1 MAHRFAI
8 AVDWNDYGRPVGSVP
23 SLDDCVATGRD
34 MEEMLDKLEEEVRMR
49 LGSLGESGDVDIEFV
64 GYDIWTI

>member
-8 AVDWNDYGRPVGSVP
+8 AVDWDDYGRPVGSVP

-34 MEEMLDKLEEEVRMR
+34 MEMLDNLEEEVRMHLIR
-49 LGSLGESGDVDIEFV
+49 SLGESGDVDIEFV